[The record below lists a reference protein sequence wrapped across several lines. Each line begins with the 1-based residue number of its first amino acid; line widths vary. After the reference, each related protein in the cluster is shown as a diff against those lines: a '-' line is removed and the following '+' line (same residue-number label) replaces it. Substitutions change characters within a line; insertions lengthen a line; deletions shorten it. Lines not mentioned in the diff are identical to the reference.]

1 MKYSLL
7 FSKSN
12 KCEYTS
18 EDIKNI
24 LNPEVSFVGR
34 DLYRKVIA
42 ALSIGKSYNEIIYM
56 IDNYDGI
63 EYENL
68 LEDQKSYIKTKIK
81 KDLYNR
87 ELKLKER

>member
-1 MKYSLL
+1 
-7 FSKSN
+7 
-12 KCEYTS
+12 
-18 EDIKNI
+18 
-24 LNPEVSFVGR
+24 
-34 DLYRKVIA
+34 
-42 ALSIGKSYNEIIYM
+42 M

>member
-18 EDIKNI
+18 EDIKNM

-42 ALSIGKSYNEIIYM
+42 AL
-56 IDNYDGI
+56 
-63 EYENL
+63 
-68 LEDQKSYIKTKIK
+68 
-81 KDLYNR
+81 
-87 ELKLKER
+87 